1 MSILGIDM
9 GTTGTKAIAFDSQIV
24 LLPVDDDFNTR
35 WFPAF
40 HAADSVF
47 RAAENRL
54 AMGLGTTSGISQ
66 VIDPY
71 GRMTARS
78 DLYTREVISGPTFT
92 AAGRTLYTRWG
103 DWFGILVSGLFG
115 VVIVWSIVSGRSK

>member
-1 MSILGIDM
+1 
-9 GTTGTKAIAFDSQIV
+9 
-24 LLPVDDDFNTR
+24 VDDDFNTR

-47 RAAENRL
+47 RAVENRL

-92 AAGRTLYTRWG
+92 VDEQTPYTRWG
-103 DWFGILVSGLFG
+103 DWFGILISVLFG
-115 VVIVWSIVSGRSK
+115 AVAVWSMVPGRGK